1 VIVHW
6 YPQPPS
12 LRNADDDPIG
22 NALYRTA
29 GLLTY
34 PRTKMATMASTLRE
48 SIATHAE
55 DNAENVEIVMTEV
68 GPGPGLEIPRGRN
81 GLPDRG
87 QALGIFAADTY
98 LTAAEHGI
106 VNVAWLEL
114 HNGTFLAESDD
125 DEPPAK
131 GPAFTGIRIARLLVG
146 PGDRLVAA
154 RSDKPVLV
162 AHASARED
170 GRIGV
175 LLINTQA
182 PELGVANVSIDFASA
197 GLAGTGE
204 RYDYFP
210 RPNPM
215 PDGGVPEAGL
225 PEAAGVPLNA
235 ASGEVTGPT
244 PLSGV
249 ASPFTVEVPPYGV
262 TLLLLDPAA

>member
-1 VIVHW
+1 
-6 YPQPPS
+6 
-12 LRNADDDPIG
+12 
-22 NALYRTA
+22 
-29 GLLTY
+29 
-34 PRTKMATMASTLRE
+34 
-48 SIATHAE
+48 
-55 DNAENVEIVMTEV
+55 
-68 GPGPGLEIPRGRN
+68 
-81 GLPDRG
+81 
-87 QALGIFAADTY
+87 
-98 LTAAEHGI
+98 
-106 VNVAWLEL
+106 
-114 HNGTFLAESDD
+114 
-125 DEPPAK
+125 
-131 GPAFTGIRIARLLVG
+131 
-146 PGDRLVAA
+146 
-154 RSDKPVLV
+154 VLV